1 MAPPAQ
7 AAVPI
12 APAAPAPSG
21 PPATP
26 VKLYIAIGGALL
38 LLLVLAGVLPGI
50 LASRAPAQPN
60 QWQEVD
66 TATKQLTLEVPA
78 NWRFSTAGSESLS
91 EWARVQ
97 GGKLSRVTIHGSHI
111 TGAMADVTSSFAR
124 MGSGMMDIPGAG
136 GVYEEP
142 DVSESGEGQLHA
154 LLGRVAAKEDKH
166 FQDLG
171 SMEACEFGGRQ
182 AARSDYTTR
191 RRVGLLTVKVRGR
204 RITAPAGDL
213 AYDVRAECP
222 EKHWDKFEPIAD
234 RILKSVDSER

>member
-1 MAPPAQ
+1 M
-7 AAVPI
+7 
-12 APAAPAPSG
+12 
-21 PPATP
+21 
-26 VKLYIAIGGALL
+26 KLYIAIGGALL
-38 LLLVLAGVLPGI
+38 VLLVVACVVPVI
-50 LASRAPAQPN
+50 LASGPPAQPT
-60 QWQEVD
+60 QWQEVE

-111 TGAMADVTSSFAR
+111 TGAMGDITSSFER
-124 MGSGMMDIPGAG
+124 MGSGMMDMAGAE
-136 GVYEEP
+136 GVYREP

-171 SMEACEFGGRQ
+171 KMEACEFGGRQ

-191 RRVGLLTVKVRGR
+191 RRVGFLTVNVRGR

-222 EKHWDKFEPIAD
+222 EKHWDNFEPIAD
-234 RILKSVDSER
+234 RILKSVDSQR